1 VQEQAVVK
9 SEEFPNLENDSVEA
23 KYKKKRADVASHFQ
37 DIGTT
42 RDDSQPCD
50 VDLYVATY
58 CVSNS
63 RSNSQQWLPDNSSHE
78 ELFDHDL
85 EFCGRKISN
94 LYRKEG
100 RRHKP
105 KKRHQYNSKLK
116 QRNTNKTS
124 HWLDGNITFSKE
136 QKKTRRK
143 KRKKELALD
152 RRTKM
157 ENLVIQEET
166 FEPEEFCY
174 SCEENFAPVSFSA
187 EKSGLEF
194 LLSGE
199 NVPEELEPELLEFL
213 LDLQDRDVTPE
224 DYERLLQLDE
234 FVATKGLP
242 AERVA
247 SLRTDTVSEVHVDDT
262 CGVCMENYVVG
273 ETRKILPCGHDFHE
287 GCINTWLTYNSTKCP
302 LDNKEV

>member
-37 DIGTT
+37 DIGTI
-42 RDDSQPCD
+42 RDDSRPCD
-50 VDLYVATY
+50 VVLNIATY

-63 RSNSQQWLPDNSSHE
+63 RSNSRQFLDNSSHD

-94 LYRKEG
+94 FYRKER

-105 KKRHQYNSKLK
+105 KKRHQYNSRPK
-116 QRNTNKTS
+116 QQNTKKPG

-157 ENLVIQEET
+157 ENLVIQEEK
-166 FEPEEFCY
+166 FEPEEFCCSY
-174 SCEENFAPVSFSA
+174 EENFTPDPLSA

-194 LLSGE
+194 LLSNE
-199 NVPEELEPELLEFL
+199 NVPEELEPDLLEFL

-234 FVATKGLP
+234 SVATTALP

-247 SLRTDTVSEVHVDDT
+247 SLKTDTVSEVHVHDT

-273 ETRKILPCGHDFHE
+273 ETRKILPCGHVFHE

-302 LDNKEV
+302 LDNEEI